1 MCTNL
6 ITLGAL
12 LLTVAT
18 LPVSLIFVIKVVQVG
33 EEDDDDLY
41 IIGAVCMAVGHK
53 FLYSSHF
60 VDTFCIQ
67 LPHPCR
73 IQVTLT

>member
-18 LPVSLIFVIKVVQVG
+18 LPVSLIFVVKVVQVG
-33 EEDDDDLY
+33 GNDDDDDDLC
-41 IIGAVCMAVGHK
+41 IKSLVVVVVGGGG
-53 FLYSSHF
+53 
-60 VDTFCIQ
+60 
-67 LPHPCR
+67 
-73 IQVTLT
+73 